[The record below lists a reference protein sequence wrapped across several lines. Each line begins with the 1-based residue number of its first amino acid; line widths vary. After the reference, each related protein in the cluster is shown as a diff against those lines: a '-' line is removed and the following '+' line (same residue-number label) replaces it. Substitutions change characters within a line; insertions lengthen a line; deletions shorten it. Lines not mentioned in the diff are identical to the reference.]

1 VSKRYNLVDE
11 KNEELKRENEKLKA
25 QLRQVTQVNSE
36 QPSRKKG
43 DFP

>member
-1 VSKRYNLVDE
+1 MSKRYNLVDE

-36 QPSRKKG
+36 QQPRKKG

>member
-1 VSKRYNLVDE
+1 VDE

-36 QPSRKKG
+36 QPPRKKR

>member
-1 VSKRYNLVDE
+1 MSKRYNLVDE

-25 QLRQVTQVNSE
+25 QLRQVNSE
-36 QPSRKKG
+36 QPARKKG